1 MKTRRYLAWIVT
13 ALLLLTSFALPAPQA
28 AAEAE
33 AMSLDYLELPALA
46 AQETPELKGEQTKG
60 QCGPNLYW
68 SFNASTGELTIT
80 GSGFMSE
87 YGPDAENPLVKN
99 WISAEI
105 KSVSLPKGM
114 TDIDAYG
121 FFGCEALTSIE
132 LPDTVK
138 VIGEG
143 AFKQCTNL
151 RTITIPKKVATIN
164 ASAFEGCANLKEV
177 RYEGKQDDRVKIR
190 ILQGNDPLLKA
201 TWRYAKDSSAALAI
215 KTQPKNLSVKEGANA
230 TFKVKVTGATTI
242 QWQYRSPNGSTWY
255 DTGVTST
262 SLIVRGSYSVNGYYF
277 RCKVSNGYYTL
288 YSNEAQL
295 TVKLVPLTI
304 KTHPKTIKANLG
316 KTVTFKIKATG
327 ASHYEWQVKFPNDS
341 SWYVLENTNTPN
353 ISLTV
358 NRSDYDGLQFRCVVS
373 NDRGEVKYSNAGKL
387 CIKIKVTQKPKAVK
401 VAEGD
406 LAKFTVAGTGYT
418 GIQWQYMWPGEKV
431 WRNVDGG
438 VYETCTILVKAS
450 YNKVAFRA
458 ALYNNTSVKYTSKA
472 KLTVVASKLAFTS
485 HPSSVTVNDGEIAK
499 FSVAVRGA
507 TSLQWQ
513 YKWPGESTWYDVGNA
528 TGTTCS
534 IKAQASYDG
543 VLFRC
548 KASNSTSTI
557 YSNTAKLTVKPNDPV
572 ITKQPVSVTVYEGET
587 AKFTVAAN
595 NADSYQWQYQWAGES
610 TWYDVG
616 NATGTTCSIQ
626 AKASY
631 DGMLFRCKITGNG
644 HTVYS
649 NTAKLTVK
657 VPLAITSHPQSVTV
671 YEGEKATFSVS
682 ATGATSYQWQYQSP
696 SNSSWNDLEDTNYS
710 GISLTTKLS
719 FNGYRF
725 RCKVSNGSSTLYSN
739 AATLTV
745 KEKVTY
751 WALLIGENDYPG
763 DSALEGCVNDMN
775 TMAGMLRG
783 LKNSFS
789 VQTLPNSTRSQI
801 MNALSTAFAGATDDS
816 VSLFYFSGHGLNVKD
831 SPTDQNQG
839 ALSPIDRKEAGYI
852 TFSTLASTLSQVKGR
867 VIVILD
873 SCHSGAAIGKSA
885 ISKQEM
891 EQQIKAYNQAAIAA
905 FSGYRIAATEEEVA
919 KYGELATSKFI
930 VITAAKS
937 AESSYDGSYDGSG
950 YDQGRFTA
958 AVIKGMGCT
967 YPNGT
972 YSGSMPADKNGD
984 KQITLKELYDYAY
997 NTALNWGSTAQ
1008 HAQYYG
1014 SDSEVMFTR

>member
-13 ALLLLTSFALPAPQA
+13 ALMLLTSFALPAPQA

-80 GSGFMSE
+80 GSGYMYE
-87 YGPDAENPLVKN
+87 YGPDAENPWVKN
-99 WISAEI
+99 GISAEI

-557 YSNTAKLTVKPNDPV
+557 YSNTAKLTVKVPN
-572 ITKQPVSVTVYEGET
+572 
-587 AKFTVAAN
+587 KF
-595 NADSYQWQYQWAGES
+595 
-610 TWYDVG
+610 
-616 NATGTTCSIQ
+616 
-626 AKASY
+626 
-631 DGMLFRCKITGNG
+631 
-644 HTVYS
+644 
-649 NTAKLTVK
+649 
-657 VPLAITSHPQSVTV
+657 AITSHPQSVTV

-682 ATGATSYQWQYQSP
+682 ATGATGYQWQVMLAN
-696 SNSSWNDLEDTNYS
+696 NSTWQDLDGITS
-710 GISLTTKLS
+710 TGISLTAKLAY
-719 FNGYRF
+719 NGYRF

-745 KEKVTY
+745 KEKPTDPDPTGTY
-751 WALLIGENDYPG
+751 RALLIGENDYASSP
-763 DSALEGCVNDMN
+763 LKGCVNDMYA
-775 TMAGMLRG
+775 MAGMLQG

-789 VQTLPNSTRSQI
+789 TKTLPNSTKSEI
-801 MNALSTAFAGATDDS
+801 MSAISTAFAGTTDSS
-816 VSLFYFSGHGLNVKD
+816 VSVFYYSGHGVKAED
-831 SPTDQNQG
+831 YPTYHG
-839 ALSPIDRKEAGYI
+839 ALCPIDCDNGIYI
-852 TFSTLASTLSQVKGR
+852 TFSELANALSKVKGR

-891 EQQIKAYNQAAIAA
+891 EQLIKAYNEAAIAA
-905 FSGYRIAATEEEVA
+905 FSGYRIAASEEDIA
-919 KYGELATSKFI
+919 KIGELATSKFI
-930 VITAAKS
+930 VITAATAS
-937 AESSYDGSYDGSG
+937 ESSWDGSFDGSG
-950 YDQGRFTA
+950 YRQGRFTA
-958 AVIKGMGCT
+958 AVIKGLGC
-967 YPNGT
+967 

>member
-13 ALLLLTSFALPAPQA
+13 ALMLLTSFALPAPQA

-80 GSGFMSE
+80 GSGYMYE
-87 YGPDAENPLVKN
+87 YGPDAENPWVKN
-99 WISAEI
+99 GISAEI

-557 YSNTAKLTVKPNDPV
+557 YSNTAKLTVKVPN
-572 ITKQPVSVTVYEGET
+572 
-587 AKFTVAAN
+587 KF
-595 NADSYQWQYQWAGES
+595 
-610 TWYDVG
+610 
-616 NATGTTCSIQ
+616 
-626 AKASY
+626 
-631 DGMLFRCKITGNG
+631 
-644 HTVYS
+644 
-649 NTAKLTVK
+649 
-657 VPLAITSHPQSVTV
+657 AITSHPQSVTV

-682 ATGATSYQWQYQSP
+682 ATGATGYQWQVMLANGSTWQ
-696 SNSSWNDLEDTNYS
+696 DLDGITS
-710 GISLTTKLS
+710 TGISLTAKLAY
-719 FNGYRF
+719 NGYRF

-745 KEKVTY
+745 KEKPTDPDPTGTY
-751 WALLIGENDYPG
+751 RALLIGENDYASSP
-763 DSALEGCVNDMN
+763 LKGCVNDMYA
-775 TMAGMLRG
+775 MAGMLQG

-789 VQTLPNSTRSQI
+789 TKTLPNSTKSEI
-801 MNALSTAFAGATDDS
+801 MSAISTAFAGATDSS
-816 VSLFYFSGHGLNVKD
+816 VSVFYYSGHGVKAED
-831 SPTDQNQG
+831 YPTYHG
-839 ALSPIDRKEAGYI
+839 ALCPIDCDNGIYI
-852 TFSTLASTLSQVKGR
+852 TFSELANALSKVKGR

-891 EQQIKAYNQAAIAA
+891 EQLIKAYNEAAIAA
-905 FSGYRIAATEEEVA
+905 FSGYRIAASEEDIA
-919 KYGELATSKFI
+919 KIGELATSKFI
-930 VITAAKS
+930 VITAATAS
-937 AESSYDGSYDGSG
+937 ESSWDGSFDGSG
-950 YDQGRFTA
+950 YRQGRFTA
-958 AVIKGMGCT
+958 AVIKGLGCS

-984 KQITLKELYDYAY
+984 KQITLSELYNYAY

-1014 SDSEVMFTR
+1014 PDSEVMFTR

>member
-13 ALLLLTSFALPAPQA
+13 ALMLLTSFALPVPQA

-80 GSGFMSE
+80 GSGYMYE
-87 YGPDAENPLVKN
+87 YGPDAENPWVKN
-99 WISAEI
+99 GISAEI

-557 YSNTAKLTVKPNDPV
+557 YSNTAKLTVKVPN
-572 ITKQPVSVTVYEGET
+572 
-587 AKFTVAAN
+587 KF
-595 NADSYQWQYQWAGES
+595 
-610 TWYDVG
+610 
-616 NATGTTCSIQ
+616 
-626 AKASY
+626 
-631 DGMLFRCKITGNG
+631 
-644 HTVYS
+644 
-649 NTAKLTVK
+649 
-657 VPLAITSHPQSVTV
+657 AITSHPQSVTV

-682 ATGATSYQWQYQSP
+682 ATGATGYQWQVMLANGSTWQ
-696 SNSSWNDLEDTNYS
+696 DLDGITS
-710 GISLTTKLS
+710 TGISLTAKLAY
-719 FNGYRF
+719 NGYRF

-745 KEKVTY
+745 KEKGTY
-751 WALLIGENDYPG
+751 RALLIGENDYPG

-775 TMAGMLRG
+775 AMAGMLRG

-801 MNALSTAFAGATDDS
+801 MNALSTAFAGATDSS
-816 VSLFYFSGHGLNVKD
+816 VSLLYYSGHGVNTGN
-831 SPTDQNQG
+831 STHSYQG
-839 ALSPIDRKEAGYI
+839 ALCPIDCDDAGYI

-867 VIVILD
+867 VIIILD

-885 ISKQEM
+885 NSKQEM

-930 VITAAKS
+930 VITAATTS
-937 AESSYDGSYDGSG
+937 ESSYDGKYDGSG
-950 YDQGRFTA
+950 YNQGRFTA

-984 KQITLKELYDYAY
+984 KQITLSELYNYAY

-1014 SDSEVMFTR
+1014 PDSEVMFTR

>member
-13 ALLLLTSFALPAPQA
+13 ALMLLTSFALPAPQA

-80 GSGFMSE
+80 GSGYMYE
-87 YGPDAENPLVKN
+87 YGPDAENPWVKN
-99 WISAEI
+99 GISAEI

-557 YSNTAKLTVKPNDPV
+557 YSNTAKLTVKVPN
-572 ITKQPVSVTVYEGET
+572 
-587 AKFTVAAN
+587 KF
-595 NADSYQWQYQWAGES
+595 
-610 TWYDVG
+610 
-616 NATGTTCSIQ
+616 
-626 AKASY
+626 
-631 DGMLFRCKITGNG
+631 
-644 HTVYS
+644 
-649 NTAKLTVK
+649 
-657 VPLAITSHPQSVTV
+657 AITSHPQSVTV

-682 ATGATSYQWQYQSP
+682 ATGATGYQWQVMLANGSTWQ
-696 SNSSWNDLEDTNYS
+696 DLDGITS
-710 GISLTTKLS
+710 TGISLTAKLAY
-719 FNGYRF
+719 NGYRF

-745 KEKVTY
+745 KEKGTY
-751 WALLIGENDYPG
+751 RALLIGENDYPG

>member
-13 ALLLLTSFALPAPQA
+13 ALMLLTSFALPAPQA

-80 GSGFMSE
+80 GSGYMYE
-87 YGPDAENPLVKN
+87 YGPDAENPWVKN
-99 WISAEI
+99 GISAEI

-557 YSNTAKLTVKPNDPV
+557 YSNTAKLTVKVPN
-572 ITKQPVSVTVYEGET
+572 
-587 AKFTVAAN
+587 KF
-595 NADSYQWQYQWAGES
+595 
-610 TWYDVG
+610 
-616 NATGTTCSIQ
+616 
-626 AKASY
+626 
-631 DGMLFRCKITGNG
+631 
-644 HTVYS
+644 
-649 NTAKLTVK
+649 
-657 VPLAITSHPQSVTV
+657 AITSHPQSVTV

-682 ATGATSYQWQYQSP
+682 ATGATGYQWQVMLAN
-696 SNSSWNDLEDTNYS
+696 NSTWQDLDGITS
-710 GISLTTKLS
+710 TGISLTAKLAY
-719 FNGYRF
+719 NGYRF

-745 KEKVTY
+745 KEKPTDPDPTGTY
-751 WALLIGENDYPG
+751 RALLIGENDYASSP
-763 DSALEGCVNDMN
+763 LKGCVNDMYA
-775 TMAGMLRG
+775 MAGMLQG

-789 VQTLPNSTRSQI
+789 TKTLPNSTKSEI
-801 MNALSTAFAGATDDS
+801 MSAISTAFAGTTDSS
-816 VSLFYFSGHGLNVKD
+816 VSVFYYSGHGVKAED
-831 SPTDQNQG
+831 YPTYHG
-839 ALSPIDRKEAGYI
+839 ALCPIDCDNGIYI
-852 TFSTLASTLSQVKGR
+852 TFSELANALSKVKGR

-891 EQQIKAYNQAAIAA
+891 EQLIKAYNEAAIAA
-905 FSGYRIAATEEEVA
+905 FSGYRIAASEEDIA
-919 KYGELATSKFI
+919 KIGELATSKFI
-930 VITAAKS
+930 VITAATAS
-937 AESSYDGSYDGSG
+937 ESSWDGSFDGSG
-950 YDQGRFTA
+950 YRQGRFTA
-958 AVIKGMGCT
+958 AVIKGLGCS